1 MITSAISRFL
11 LLGNFLLL
19 SSTASLIAGEL
30 AYSEGT
36 TEAIYEEQ
44 ADAQSKDLSGPN
56 RKLSY
61 RSPKIISWLEVG
73 IELGTFSVSGKSTLH
88 DVKLNSDYINLTTGL
103 SFGFYPSWLEYT
115 LDLGYRLSVDRMELN
130 QSDSTGKVTK
140 HKLGSRQQQSF
151 SRIGLRSFV
160 GNSLFIG
167 LHYEQQDQLFSKEIA
182 ELAPKV
188 SSATSTQL
196 SIGYRFG
203 AAGEVIL
210 PSKVPAGRSNYNNP
224 CRLFG
229 ACN

>member
-1 MITSAISRFL
+1 MITSIMSRVL
-11 LLGNFLLL
+11 LLGILLLL
-19 SSTASLIAGEL
+19 SSTASLVAGEL

-44 ADAQSKDLSGPN
+44 VDAQSKDLSGSN
-56 RKLSY
+56 QKLSY
-61 RSPKIISWLEVG
+61 RSLEILSLLDVG
-73 IELGTFSVSGKSTLH
+73 IELGTSSISGKSTLH
-88 DVKLNSDYINLTTGL
+88 DVKLNSDYINLITGL

-115 LDLGYRLSVDRMELN
+115 LDLGYRLSVERMELN
-130 QSDSTGKVTK
+130 QSDSTGKVTE
-140 HKLGSRQQQSF
+140 HKVGSLQQQPF
-151 SRIGLRSFV
+151 SRIGLRSFF

-167 LHYEQQDQLFSKEIA
+167 LHYEQQAQLFNKGIA

-203 AAGEVIL
+203 ATGKVIL
-210 PSKVPAGRSNYNNP
+210 PRKVPAGPPNYNNP